1 MLWCC
6 YFKKTLSKNFVM
18 EDDWLILSRTVLIE
32 KKPFLV
38 KINSVESDGISWW
51 YLSDY
56 AFIQKYIVKQASTKD
71 LVGLYFTNTHK
82 APDSF
87 YTVIQGEFEGRA
99 ILKKHCK
106 IL

>member
-1 MLWCC
+1 MIEECL
-6 YFKKTLSKNFVM
+6 V
-18 EDDWLILSRTVLIE
+18 LSRIVLIE

-38 KINSVESDGISWW
+38 KIDIVESDGISWW

-56 AFIQKYIVKQASTKD
+56 AFIQKYIVKQASTKY
-71 LVGLYFTNTHK
+71 LVGLHFTNTYK

-87 YTVIQGEFEGRA
+87 YIVIKGEFEGRA

-106 IL
+106 RIL